1 MSEWICAQGTFDLT
15 QPQISE
21 SGAFDIICQYT
32 YINCDFG
39 LKQKFSARKLGC
51 FMEVMN
57 HVLRV
62 LICDR
67 PSEDEM
73 YETFKDLLLR
83 HAIQR
88 PPVSL
93 AIFNLADVKAVDLF
107 VQDTLFKHFDMY
119 AYALTVKDVLQ
130 LKTVPVFDKVEPTQ
144 VKELSKAA
152 EIPARDIDE
161 IYEYLT
167 EEEKN
172 EFNRQKE
179 YMLNGPGRIEA
190 IINGEMD
197 KLFNKMQE
205 KIAKQDEEFFAK
217 MPAPGKK

>member
-1 MSEWICAQGTFDLT
+1 M
-15 QPQISE
+15 QIIEKYSCLNLE
-21 SGAFDIICQYT
+21 FAI
-32 YINCDFG
+32 
-39 LKQKFSARKLGC
+39 KQKFTARKLGC
-51 FMEVMN
+51 FLEIMN
-57 HVLRV
+57 RV
-62 LICDR
+62 LCILIVDR
-67 PSEDEM
+67 PSEDSL

-130 LKTVPVFDKVEPTQ
+130 LQTVPVFENVDPAPVA
-144 VKELSKAA
+144 ELSKAQ

-167 EEEKN
+167 EEERE
-172 EFNRQKE
+172 EFERQKE

-197 KLFNKMQE
+197 KLYTKMQE
-205 KIAKQDEEFFAK
+205 KIAKQDEDFFSK
-217 MPAPGKK
+217 MPAPGKKWNGQTIKISCHSPYKILQKI